1 MATNTHLIFQPLRMA
16 SQDVVSFDRS
26 IVSTSDLDNGNLII
40 EATPSTTT
48 YGITDLI
55 DYISSAPSDV
65 DKNVVLIV
73 DSGEVGRIGG
83 EFRINT
89 ADPRYNYVPAG
100 VTARARMLTVGDE
113 FAVSSG
119 AFASAPTVGQFAIPA
134 NSSLQFAPSATQT
147 GARLICKVIST
158 WTFSVGKTNVA
169 GYRLKVVNA

>member
-48 YGITDLI
+48 YGVTDMIT
-55 DYISSAPSDV
+55 YIASAPVDV

-73 DSGEVGRIGG
+73 DSGEVSRIGG

-89 ADPRYNYVPAG
+89 SDPRYNYVPTG
-100 VTARARMLTVGDE
+100 VTGRARKLTVDDE
-113 FAVSSG
+113 FVISSG
-119 AFASAPTVGQFAIPA
+119 AFSSAPTVGQFAIPA
-134 NSSLQFAPSATQT
+134 NASLKFTPSATQT
-147 GARLICKVIST
+147 GARLICEVIST